1 MRQLRKAVFA
11 GGCFWCMIKPF
22 DQYDGVERVVSGY
35 TGGHIEHPTY
45 EQIKTQTTGHREA
58 IEITFDEEQISFK
71 QLVDIFFKI
80 IDPTDEAGQFIDR
93 GESYTTAVFY
103 QDEQQKRLVEQ
114 YIEELN
120 ASGKFNR
127 PIVTKVLPAKPFY
140 LAEDYH
146 QDYYKKNPIA
156 YEKEYTESGRAAFIE
171 QTWHNK
177 KES

>member
-1 MRQLRKAVFA
+1 MGRLQKAVFA

-22 DQYDGVERVVSGY
+22 DQYDGVESVVSGY
-35 TGGHIEHPTY
+35 TGGHVENPTY

-58 IEITFDEEQISFK
+58 VEITFNEDQISFE

-103 QDEQQKRLVEQ
+103 QDEQQKAIVEK
-114 YIEELN
+114 YIKELD

-127 PIVTKVLPAKPFY
+127 PIVTKVLPGKPFY

-146 QDYYKKNPIA
+146 QDYYKKNPDA
-156 YEKEYTESGRAAFIE
+156 YQKEYTESGRAEFIK
-171 QTWHNK
+171 QTWNK
-177 KES
+177 